1 MPKYFITYPQHW
13 TAFTDAPWDIRQ
25 QRTIPSLNKSDVF
38 RQCLSMN
45 SWHQCHEMLLHQWM
59 TQGKKGLLI
68 QEIHALEK
76 DSRLMCNAPGF
87 WKKHALEEDLGPVC
101 AMAPGFL
108 NIHAL
113 EEDLRHRHAPES
125 SRHVTVTNCVALDQQ
140 KSLHRVWSWGVT
152 TRQIADEWPHEWK
165 GTGWPHLQNVWSG

>member
-1 MPKYFITYPQHW
+1 MPLGIYVNRGLSHLWTNQMCLDNVSQWTLDTSVMKCYFINGW
-13 TAFTDAPWDIRQ
+13 LKARKAFWFRKFTPWK
-25 QRTIPSLNKSDVF
+25 RT
-38 RQCLSMN
+38 R
-45 SWHQCHEMLLHQWM
+45 
-59 TQGKKGLLI
+59 GLCAMPLDF
-68 QEIHALEK
+68 E
-76 DSRLMCNAPGF
+76 
-87 WKKHALEEDLGPVC
+87 KKHALEEDLGPVC